1 MGTSSHRTVDTAGW
15 PTTGRRA
22 ACRSRTGATLF
33 AVDPS
38 VPSTTPT
45 AEKPALSDAERAE
58 RLQLLAERLRNPDGL
73 DHEVLAQVEQLN
85 GDEQ

>member
-1 MGTSSHRTVDTAGW
+1 
-15 PTTGRRA
+15 
-22 ACRSRTGATLF
+22 
-33 AVDPS
+33 VDPS

-73 DHEVLAQVEQLN
+73 DHEVLAQVEQLSAN
-85 GDEQ
+85 DK